1 MSKWSSSLPYLSKDS
16 SQFLSENFMTLSSLV
31 TVVVMVPVL
40 VGAVVVTV
48 TTVVVEAVV
57 VTALGVVVVSGV
69 EVTRTILVR
78 VMVRA

>member
-1 MSKWSSSLPYLSKDS
+1 MSKWLSTLPYLFKDS
-16 SQFLSENFMTLSSLV
+16 SQSLSEEFMTLSSLV
-31 TVVVMVPVL
+31 TVAVMVPVF

-57 VTALGVVVVSGV
+57 VTALGVVVVTGV
-69 EVTRTILVR
+69 EVTCTVLIR

>member
-1 MSKWSSSLPYLSKDS
+1 MSKWLSYLPYLSKDS
-16 SQFLSENFMTLSSLV
+16 GQFLSENFTTLSSLV
-31 TVVVMVPVL
+31 TVVVMVPVF

-57 VTALGVVVVSGV
+57 VTALGVVVVTGV